1 VSIAHHVI
9 FVGKNILALLENS
22 NFSLQRKIM
31 PLVHSMKPAHKTS
44 KHTVW
49 ISKRRQ
55 LTLSTLISGSGA
67 NLLC

>member
-1 VSIAHHVI
+1 VSIAHYVI
-9 FVGKNILALLENS
+9 FVGKKLASLQNS
-22 NFSLQRKIM
+22 NDFSLQRKIM
-31 PLVHSMKPAHKTS
+31 PLVHSMKSAHKTS

>member
-1 VSIAHHVI
+1 ML
-9 FVGKNILALLENS
+9 FLLEKNILALLENS

>member
-1 VSIAHHVI
+1 ML
-9 FVGKNILALLENS
+9 FLLEKKLASLENS